1 MNIPLIILKVL
12 IIFTLLLFLVIP
24 IITIAILIK
33 LDSTG
38 PIIHWSKRIGLN
50 NKVFL
55 MPKFRTMKVDT
66 KDVATHLLDNPKDK
80 ITKIGFFLRKTSLD
94 EVPQIYSIIMNQ
106 MNFIGPRPA
115 LYNQYDLIDLRTKK
129 NIHKIKPGITGLAQ
143 VEGRD
148 ELSIKKKVEY
158 DYAYYKNINLKI
170 NLIII
175 FKTFKNIIISKN
187 VKH

>member
-1 MNIPLIILKVL
+1 
-12 IIFTLLLFLVIP
+12 
-24 IITIAILIK
+24 
-33 LDSTG
+33 
-38 PIIHWSKRIGLN
+38 
-50 NKVFL
+50 
-55 MPKFRTMKVDT
+55 
-66 KDVATHLLDNPKDK
+66 
-80 ITKIGFFLRKTSLD
+80 
-94 EVPQIYSIIMNQ
+94 MNQ